1 MTRRTIRFKLTDE
14 IISMI
19 KDMPSLKFWLTEE
32 NQKVMKDNNLEL
44 IITNPYIRE
53 IPPGRDEIFAKTR
66 EAIKEASMQSKRKKL
81 GIYK

>member
-1 MTRRTIRFKLTDE
+1 MTRRTIRFKLTKD
-14 IISMI
+14 IISQI
-19 KDMPSLKFWLTEE
+19 KEMPSIKLWLTEE

-66 EAIKEASMQSKRKKL
+66 EAIKELSKEISRL
-81 GIYK
+81 